1 MGQSDIP
8 MHKAPQRGSVI
19 MPALVILG
27 LLQTAIL
34 LFLLARVVALDSQAG
49 LQTEAAGQGATEQ
62 LRATSSPSSR
72 PAHGVGQLDE
82 NRLRHIIRQEL
93 SAQLTANSAISKSG
107 EEDLPRPVS
116 EAEYQYRLE
125 AALQDLDFYIREGEI
140 SDADMARLQGD
151 IAGLDDEG
159 RKQMLS
165 LITQALNSGELKGNF

>member
-1 MGQSDIP
+1 
-8 MHKAPQRGSVI
+8 

-27 LLQTAIL
+27 LLQTTIL
-34 LFLLARVVALDSQAG
+34 LFLLARVVPLDSQAG
-49 LQTEAAGQGATEQ
+49 SQTEAAEQGATEQ
-62 LRATSSPSSR
+62 LRATSSPSSQ
-72 PAHGVGQLDE
+72 PTPGVGQLDE
-82 NRLRHIIRQEL
+82 NRLRQIIRQEL
-93 SAQLTANSAISKSG
+93 SAQLNAHSAEIESS
-107 EEDLPRPVS
+107 EEDPQGPVS

>member
-1 MGQSDIP
+1 
-8 MHKAPQRGSVI
+8 
-19 MPALVILG
+19 
-27 LLQTAIL
+27 
-34 LFLLARVVALDSQAG
+34 
-49 LQTEAAGQGATEQ
+49 
-62 LRATSSPSSR
+62 LR
-72 PAHGVGQLDE
+72 Q
-82 NRLRHIIRQEL
+82 IIRQEL
-93 SAQLTANSAISKSG
+93 SAQLNAHSAEIESS
-107 EEDLPRPVS
+107 EEDPQGPVS